1 MDIQAIDRWLNFKP
15 FGLTE
20 QRTLESIEKTFESY
34 EIHENLIGYDF
45 DKSMYLKML
54 GLDNSYHVAVK
65 PYERNLIN
73 QLFKKY
79 VDDDTLVITTNREH
93 PTVENQLDL
102 INPKRVYYIDIV
114 KLNEDYESEVNRL
127 NQAIRNSTYK
137 KFFVYIIHLTNEG
150 IYATPVIFH
159 KALKSM
165 LCDKPHKM
173 VLDCAQSLYL
183 MWADYSLF
191 DYILTTSHAVAQPYS
206 MGIVIKK
213 EDDDIGIK
221 DAYILGLYR
230 EMLSIVLR
238 RVDKMMQFWPTMRLA
253 FADSPIQWLPCPQF
267 RCVMD
272 CPMPTADLGQ
282 VNSYEIP
289 VISPENSFHKRIAW
303 RAPIYLFKRDTLRSA
318 CIALDNMLNMQ

>member
-1 MDIQAIDRWLNFKP
+1 MDIQALDRWLNFRP
-15 FGLTE
+15 FTLTE
-20 QRTLESIEKTFESY
+20 QRTLAHVEAIFDGY
-34 EIHENLIGYDF
+34 EFHENLIGWEF
-45 DKSMYLKML
+45 DKSMYLKTL
-54 GLDNSYHVAVK
+54 GLDNSYHVGVDA
-65 PYERNLIN
+65 YERILIN

-79 VDDDTLVITTNREH
+79 VDDDTMVITTNREH
-93 PTVENQLDL
+93 STVENQLDL
-102 INPKRVYYIDIV
+102 INPNCIYYIDIV

-127 NQAIRNSTYK
+127 SQAIRSSKYK

-159 KALKSM
+159 RALKSM
-165 LCDKPHKM
+165 LQGKPHKM

-191 DYILTTSHAVAQPYS
+191 DYVLTTAHAVAQPYL

-253 FADSPIQWLPCPQF
+253 FADAPIKWLPCPQF

-289 VISPENSFHKRIAW
+289 VISPEKSFHKRIAW